1 MYQELLLKTHFYKVR
16 KFPFLKRHSF
26 KAKNIANFVTPLDLK
41 LHNRYYHTEQTSLT
55 SFHVCAFLI
64 FFTYYIY
71 AGSVVLVKETQ
82 FQKKNIFT
90 HYQNIHSFF
99 IFYLSCIYQ
108 IDPLGAQVAHTN
120 QTNQVDR
127 EHFAFFITKLQ
138 INSRLFATLK
148 KKY

>member
-64 FFTYYIY
+64 FFYLLHICWFSGSSKRNTISKKIY
-71 AGSVVLVKETQ
+71 L
-82 FQKKNIFT
+82 
-90 HYQNIHSFF
+90 H
-99 IFYLSCIYQ
+99 
-108 IDPLGAQVAHTN
+108 
-120 QTNQVDR
+120 
-127 EHFAFFITKLQ
+127 ITKIYIAFSYSTLVAFTKLIPWEPRLRIPTRQ
-138 INSRLFATLK
+138 IR
-148 KKY
+148 